1 MTMRNDATR
10 HRIPARDRRRP
21 RAMVARQGL
30 VLLDTHLDQQSNAL
44 LDRIEIEAADILGS
58 KGKLVYPAGE
68 TGFRI
73 TGAAPASNFDIGA
86 GDGYLDGWLLEN
98 PAVCKLTTQPH
109 PRLTDVVNPAA
120 IIGIKALV
128 RHVDPV
134 EEPAL
139 ADVALG
145 DAQASG
151 RAVNDW
157 QVFPVAVT
165 VPPGSTL
172 TCADAALKAEWANLI
187 APSTGTMTVVK
198 QAAGPSSDPCS
209 LTPGGGYTRL
219 ENLLY
224 RVEVHGGVP
233 KAGAPT
239 ADGPRYGL
247 NGLVVKFQRRNASLM
262 ARIVDIQGSE
272 IRVEPAELDSR
283 HWFAP
288 GAYAEIVNVH
298 DDVDPRAAVANP
310 RLFRVAIATDELVT
324 LDALPAAIT
333 ATLAAEDGNWFLRLW
348 DAFPNGTGVA
358 TIAAAGSNSQ
368 LIDLGDGLSIQFQ
381 GNAAAIFRR
390 GDSWTF
396 AARADGSVAWP
407 ETVPGTPD
415 PMRPHGPEIRYA
427 ILAVVGG
434 TAAAP
439 AFDNCSIPFASLT
452 DRLLFYRG
460 GDGQNAFDPGPDPSA
475 MMEATRRRESRRG
488 GESATGARR
497 SEGTIEFIPEMF
509 SSPFVKLP
517 QRLRVAVMRGET
529 PVPGA
534 TIRWTVPGG
543 PDSQINGQPCTAA
556 AEVLSTTDPNGLSE
570 VDWELDRAQPLELH
584 RVQAT
589 LVTSPTTNL
598 ANSIQFTAQFDTA
611 ERTSYRP
618 GGCKHLLDV
627 FNVQDAIDTLCQK
640 IDARRPVL
648 SLTQIRLIQANSQP
662 IDLIKGDFIANGQEV
677 GNDTFVN
684 GIGFGFDLGMPT
696 IAIAPWDPVVEV
708 ELDLPYPST
717 DPDRVYWG
725 HASRILVP
733 GTQAKQV
740 RGPFGFQRLRLDGTV
755 QLVPPDTAGNTGGL
769 LWRPSPEARTFLETA
784 VEHRFGQ
791 KINPQNSTSVKEAG
805 FNETQIGRI
814 LCRIRLRS
822 AMIWVGD
829 GEERAY
835 LNAEHLGTK
844 GAFTGRELNMD
855 VRDPQS
861 AGDLEI
867 FLYLTPPGFRGEV
880 AFPLAE
886 NVLGSLHG
894 ISARDLS
901 LLSGRGR
908 TPR

>member
-68 TGFRI
+68 TGFQI
-73 TGAAPASNFDIGA
+73 SGAAPAANFNIGA

-109 PRLTDVVNPAA
+109 PRTNDVVNPAA

-157 QVFPVAVT
+157 QVFPVAVP
-165 VPPGSTL
+165 VGAGGPL
-172 TCADAALKAEWANLI
+172 TCADAALKAEWTNLI
-187 APSTGTMTVVK
+187 APSTGTMSVIK

-324 LDALPAAIT
+324 LDALPAAIA

-348 DAFPNGTGVA
+348 DAFPTGAGVA

-390 GDSWTF
+390 GDCWTF

-415 PMRPHGPEIRYA
+415 PMRPHGPETRYA
-427 ILAVVGG
+427 ILAVLGG
-434 TAAAP
+434 NAAAP
-439 AFDNCSIPFASLT
+439 AFDNCSVPFASLT

-460 GDGQNAFDPGPDPSA
+460 GDGQSAFDPGPEQGGF
-475 MMEATRRRESRRG
+475 MLVEEGVVSRRFGG
-488 GESATGARR
+488 GET
-497 SEGTIEFIPEMF
+497 EFIPSAE
-509 SSPFVKLP
+509 SSPFLKLP

-534 TIRWTVPGG
+534 IIRWTVPGG
-543 PDSQINGQPCTAA
+543 PDSRINSQPCTAMVP
-556 AEVLSTTDPNGLSE
+556 VLSTTDVNGLSE

-611 ERTSYRP
+611 QRTSYRP
-618 GGCKHLLDV
+618 GECEHLMNV
-627 FNVQDAIDTLCQK
+627 YNVQDAIDTLCQK
-640 IDARRPVL
+640 IDARPPVL
-648 SLTQIRLIQANSQP
+648 SLTGIQLLQASGQP
-662 IDLIKGDFIANGQEV
+662 IELIKEDLLQNGLEV
-677 GNDTFVN
+677 RNDSFLN
-684 GIGFGFDLGMPT
+684 GISFGFDLGMPT
-696 IAIAPWDPVVEV
+696 IAITPWDPVVEV
-708 ELDLPYPST
+708 ELDLPYPTT
-717 DPDRVYWG
+717 DPDRIYWG
-725 HASRILVP
+725 HASRIVVP
-733 GTQAKQV
+733 GTPVRQV
-740 RGPFGFQRLRLDGTV
+740 RGPFGFQRTRLDGEV
-755 QLVPPDTAGNTGGL
+755 KLLPPDTAGNPGGL
-769 LWRPSPEARTFLETA
+769 IWRPSTEARAFLETA
-784 VEHRFGQ
+784 TEHRFGQ
-791 KINPQNSTSVKEAG
+791 KFNQANATPLRDAG
-805 FNETQIGRI
+805 FLTESAIGRI
-814 LCRIRLRS
+814 LCRIRIRS

-829 GEERAY
+829 GDERAY

-844 GAFTGRELNMD
+844 GQFTGRELSMGA
-855 VRDPQS
+855 RDAQS
-861 AGDLEI
+861 AADLDI
-867 FLYLTPPGFRGEV
+867 FLYLTLPGFRPEV
-880 AFPLAE
+880 TFPLEATA
-886 NVLGSLHG
+886 LGSLHG
-894 ISARDLS
+894 IPAKNLNLLTRD
-901 LLSGRGR
+901 RKR
-908 TPR
+908 